1 MAETLAG
8 AMLRTFAELSDRE
21 VKALLVEQDAS
32 RRGLDAFLAM
42 LDGRMD
48 V

>member
-1 MAETLAG
+1 METQAG
-8 AMLRTFAELSDRE
+8 MFARKFAELSNRE
-21 VKALLVEQDAS
+21 LKALLVEQDAS
-32 RRGLDAFLAM
+32 RRGVSAFVAM